1 MNLFYRNNI
10 QSADAGSMELPAD
23 LSADLHDAIEEEF
36 EMLIRDP
43 GAIESAFIEGFA
55 IDAIACG
62 IWAEIADRRS
72 PTFYEAVAKRIEHGL
87 RMKVWHF
94 AEMNVKERAE
104 S

>member
-1 MNLFYRNNI
+1 MFYRNNV
-10 QSADAGSMELPAD
+10 QVKDAGSMEPPVSRDD
-23 LSADLHDAIEEEF
+23 LKHEAIQDEF
-36 EMLIRDP
+36 EFLIRDP
-43 GAIESAFIEGFA
+43 ETIESAFNEGIL

>member
-1 MNLFYRNNI
+1 MSLFKANNI
-10 QSADAGSMELPAD
+10 QVRDAGSMELPRNID
-23 LSADLHDAIEEEF
+23 EELNDAIEEEF
-36 EMLIRDP
+36 EFLIRDP
-43 GAIESAFIEGFA
+43 ETIENAFNEGIL

-104 S
+104 P

>member
-1 MNLFYRNNI
+1 MRL
-10 QSADAGSMELPAD
+10 DKVPASYD
-23 LSADLHDAIEEEF
+23 PGPWEEPTDNGLHDAIEEEF

-104 S
+104 P